1 MDFTRRR
8 LLACAALSGLAAA
21 PALEAAARD
30 NDREHRSGRR
40 RDDDYKD
47 AARAREAGE
56 ITPLADVLAVVR
68 AAHPGEVVGIELE
81 RKNNRWLYEVKL
93 VTPERRYLEIYVDAH
108 DKTIVK
114 VEGK

>member
-1 MDFTRRR
+1 MSFDRRKLVTSLAALAGLTATSSASAAKDKDRDDRRR
-8 LLACAALSGLAAA
+8 
-21 PALEAAARD
+21 RD
-30 NDREHRSGRR
+30 
-40 RDDDYKD
+40 DDDYKD

-56 ITPLADVLAVVR
+56 IAPLADILAVVR

-81 RKNNRWLYEVKL
+81 RKSNRWLYEVKL
-93 VTPERRYLEIYVDAH
+93 VTPERRYLEIYVDAR